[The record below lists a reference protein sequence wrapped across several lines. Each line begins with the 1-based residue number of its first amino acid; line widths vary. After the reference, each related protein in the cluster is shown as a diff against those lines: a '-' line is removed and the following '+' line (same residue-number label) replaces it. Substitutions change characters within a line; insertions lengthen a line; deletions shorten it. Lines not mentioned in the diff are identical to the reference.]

1 LFKQKFKPF
10 EFVVKEVYI
19 ISRSGFEDPFDVRY
33 VVPLGGSASEPHFTP
48 IPLPAEPR
56 GVLSNTRVLITVH
69 SFLSRPKNEK
79 RKRERNENENR
90 TRKET
95 MTR

>member
-1 LFKQKFKPF
+1 MQQIELFKQKFKPF

-48 IPLPAEPR
+48 VPLRAEPR
-56 GVLSNTRVLITVH
+56 GVLSNTRVLITV
-69 SFLSRPKNEK
+69 
-79 RKRERNENENR
+79 REREKK
-90 TRKET
+90 TKKERSAEALT
-95 MTR
+95 WAF